1 MTRTALRH
9 SLGGMAILLWTMT
22 AAPQA
27 QAQAQFEIDTEPPP
41 GLTEFEVQTDLP
53 IALVADEIIYESE
66 IGRVTATGNVEVYHG
81 ERTLTA
87 DKIVYDDRTG
97 RISAEGDL
105 VLRDPAG
112 VTVYADAADLDAELR
127 DALVI
132 GARSVIAENVRL
144 AAVEA
149 RRIDD
154 RYNTLS
160 KVVYSPCAVCP
171 ENPTPL
177 WRIRARRVIHD
188 EEERIIHYENA
199 VFEVF
204 GIPVAWLPYFRH
216 ADSTVERASGLL
228 IPDFLSSSTFGYGL
242 KVPYYLVIDPHS
254 DLTFRPFITTND
266 GLILELEYR
275 RLFENG
281 GLSFGGSM
289 TWNDYEGEE
298 KIHGNVD
305 TEGLF
310 DIGYGI
316 DAGWDIEFVSDDAY
330 LRRYEYDYVDRL
342 TSEVFVERYREDSF
356 FDLAGVYFQSLRENE
371 PAGQIPL
378 AVPLLDARMEVAD
391 PLLGGELGFFTS
403 GYLLNRN
410 NGPDTGRFSIGA
422 DWEREEILP
431 FGLALTGFAQVRG
444 DIFSSIGDPDVPET
458 PTSRIVGLGGV
469 ELRYPLIWDPADGAD
484 HVLEPVLQ
492 AIVAP
497 YGQNE
502 DFPDED
508 SLVNEFDEL
517 SVIDRDHFSGL
528 DRVEEGPRLNVLL
541 RYDRISDEGLSF
553 DAAIG
558 RSFRFVEQDAFSEGS
573 GLRDQESDFVAAWQ
587 ASYDPYVVVRHR
599 MRFDDDATVTRN
611 EVFSALNLSPVELS
625 ASYIFL
631 EADPEIGA
639 PLDREEVIASAGL
652 QIDRNWSL
660 SGFMQRD
667 LQIKEFVQLGGQVTW
682 ENECAAID
690 VYLRRRFTDTVDAP
704 ASTSV
709 GVNVRLLTLG
719 TTEIDAQEQDEGLL
733 PGRFGCG

>member
-1 MTRTALRH
+1 V
-9 SLGGMAILLWTMT
+9 
-22 AAPQA
+22 
-27 QAQAQFEIDTEPPP
+27 F
-41 GLTEFEVQTDLP
+41 
-53 IALVADEIIYESE
+53 
-66 IGRVTATGNVEVYHG
+66 
-81 ERTLTA
+81 
-87 DKIVYDDRTG
+87 
-97 RISAEGDL
+97 
-105 VLRDPAG
+105 
-112 VTVYADAADLDAELR
+112 ADAADLDAELR
-127 DALVI
+127 DGLI
-132 GARSVIAENVRL
+132 TGARSVMAEHGKL

-149 RRIDD
+149 RRVDD
-154 RYNTLS
+154 RYNALS

-188 EEERIIHYENA
+188 EVENIIHYESA
-199 VFEVF
+199 TFEVL
-204 GIPVAWLPYFRH
+204 GVPVGWLPYFRH
-216 ADSTVERASGLL
+216 PDPTVERSSGLL
-228 IPDFLSSSTFGYGL
+228 TPRFLSSSIFGYAL
-242 KVPYYLVIDPHS
+242 KVPYYQVIDPHS
-254 DLTFRPFITTND
+254 DLTLTPFLTTND

-281 GLSFGGSM
+281 ALTFGGST

-298 KIHGNVD
+298 KIHGHVD
-305 TEGLF
+305 TTGLF
-310 DIGYGI
+310 EIGYGI
-316 DAGWDIEFVSDDAY
+316 DAGWDIAFVSDDGY
-330 LRRYEYDYVDRL
+330 LRRYEYEYADRL
-342 TSEVFVERYREDSF
+342 TSGLFVERYREDDF

-378 AVPLLDARMEVAD
+378 ALPLLDARVEVPD

-422 DWEREEILP
+422 DWERQEILP
-431 FGLALTGFAQVRG
+431 FGLAVTGFAQVRG
-444 DIFSSIGDPDVPET
+444 DVFSSVGDPDVPET
-458 PTSRIVGLGGV
+458 PGSRIVGLGGI

-484 HVLEPVLQ
+484 HILEPVVQ
-492 AIVAP
+492 AIMAP
-497 YGQNE
+497 YGHNG

-508 SLVNEFDEL
+508 SLVTEFDEL
-517 SVIDRDHFSGL
+517 SVIDRNHFSGI
-528 DRVEEGPRLNVLL
+528 DNFEGGPRINLLL
-541 RYDRISDEGLSF
+541 RYDRISDEGLRF

-558 RSFRFVEQDAFSEGS
+558 RTYRFEEVEEFSAGS
-573 GLRDQESDFVAAWQ
+573 GLRDQESDFVTAWQ

-599 MRFDDDATVTRN
+599 LRFADDATVTRN
-611 EVFSALNLSPVELS
+611 EVFGELNLDPVALS
-625 ASYIFL
+625 ASYVFL

-652 QIDRNWSL
+652 QIDRNWSV

-667 LQIKEFVQLGGQVTW
+667 LQVGEFVQLGGQVTW

-719 TTEIDAQEQDEGLL
+719 TAGIDAEQQDKGFL
-733 PGRFGCG
+733 PGGFGCG